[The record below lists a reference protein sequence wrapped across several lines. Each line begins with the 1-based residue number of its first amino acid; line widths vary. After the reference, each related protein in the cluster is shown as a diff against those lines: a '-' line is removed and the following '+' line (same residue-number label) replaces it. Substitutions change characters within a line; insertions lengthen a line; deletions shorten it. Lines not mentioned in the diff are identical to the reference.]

1 MTTTTLT
8 PNLVE
13 AVESLAQTLVASVP
27 FVTFDEAY
35 ARFNA
40 DPEASGLMR
49 SLTEAQATLR
59 ARQSNGGLSQADIIR
74 YRTLQ
79 AEAQANPLIT
89 AYVQSE
95 DNAIATLQQVNQE
108 ISQWLGVDFATLA
121 RRPGNCCG

>member
-49 SLTEAQATLR
+49 SLTEAQTMLR
-59 ARQSNGGLSQADIIR
+59 ARQSNGGLSQADIIQ

-79 AEAQANPLIT
+79 AEAQANLLIS
-89 AYVQSE
+89 AYVQAE

-108 ISQWLGVDFATLA
+108 ISQWLGVEFATLA
-121 RRPGNCCG
+121 RRRGDCCG